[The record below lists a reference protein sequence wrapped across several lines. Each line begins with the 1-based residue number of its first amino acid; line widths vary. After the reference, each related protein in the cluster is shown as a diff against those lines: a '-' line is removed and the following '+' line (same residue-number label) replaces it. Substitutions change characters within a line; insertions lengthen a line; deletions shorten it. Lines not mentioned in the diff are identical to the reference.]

1 MPESFGA
8 RLKHSW
14 DAFVDAFSGRQSR
27 EFWYMGPSSSY
38 RPDRVRMTRGNE
50 RTIVT
55 AIYNRIALDVA
66 SVDIRHVRLDDND
79 RYKEDINSNLNDCLS
94 FMANKDQTA
103 REFIQDVV
111 MSMFD
116 EGCIAIVPVKTTVNP
131 RTGSFDIDELRTGKI
146 VEWYPTS
153 VKVNVY
159 NETTGKREDII
170 MGKSTVAIIENPFY
184 AVMNEPNSTVQ
195 RLIRKLALLDAAD
208 EDATSGKLDLIIQLP
223 YVIKSEARQRQAEE
237 RRKQIERQLSEGRYG
252 IAYTDGTERITQLN
266 RSVENNLLKQI
277 EYLQDLVYS
286 QLTITQEIM
295 NGTAD
300 EATMLNYQNR
310 TIAVILSRIT
320 ESMKCKFLTKTAR
333 TQRQSI
339 EFFQDPFK
347 LVPIQNLADIA
358 DKFTRNE
365 IMSSN
370 EIRQIVGMKPSK
382 DPEADELRNK
392 NISQPVE
399 RQNQPSD
406 SNEQEAE
413 SQRSSRSNTNIEG
426 GNRQNGET

>member
-1 MPESFGA
+1 MPVTFGD
-8 RLKHSW
+8 RLKHAW
-14 DAFVDAFSGRQSR
+14 NAFLDRDFYPDFR
-27 EFWYMGPSSSY
+27 YYGPSYAS
-38 RPDRVRMTRGNE
+38 RPDRVRMTRGND

-79 RYKEDINSNLNDCLS
+79 RYKEDMDSSLNECLTLR
-94 FMANKDQTA
+94 ANKDQTA
-103 REFIQDVV
+103 KEFMQDVV

-116 EGCIAIVPVKTTVNP
+116 EGSVVIVPVETTVNP
-131 RTGSFDIDELRTGKI
+131 KTGSFDITSLRTGKA
-146 VEWYPTS
+146 VDWYPDH

-159 NETTGKREDII
+159 NELTARREDII
-170 MGKSTVAIIENPFY
+170 MAKSSVAIVENPFY
-184 AVMNEPNSTVQ
+184 SVMNETNSTVH
-195 RLIRKLALLDAAD
+195 RLVRKLSLLDSVD
-208 EDATSGKLDLIIQLP
+208 EDAASGKLDLIIQLP

-295 NGTAD
+295 NGTAN
-300 EATMLNYQNR
+300 ESTMLNYQNR
-310 TIAVILSRIT
+310 TIAVILSRIVDA
-320 ESMKCKFLTKTAR
+320 MRCKFLTKTAR

-339 EFFQDPFK
+339 EFFRDPFK
-347 LVPIQNLADIA
+347 LVPVQNLADIA

-370 EIRQIVGMKPSK
+370 EIRQIVGMKPSS
-382 DPEADELRNK
+382 DPKADELRNK
-392 NISQPVE
+392 NINESAGDTQPPTVNGNESSGSVE
-399 RQNQPSD
+399 DKS
-406 SNEQEAE
+406 E
-413 SQRSSRSNTNIEG
+413 
-426 GNRQNGET
+426 ETEE

>member
-27 EFWYMGPSSSY
+27 EFWYMGPSSSH

-159 NETTGKREDII
+159 NEATGKREDII
-170 MGKSTVAIIENPFY
+170 MGKSTVAIVENPFY

-208 EDATSGKLDLIIQLP
+208 EDATSGKLDLIVQLP

-310 TIAVILSRIT
+310 TIVVILSRIT

-392 NISQPVE
+392 NIGQPVE

>member
-116 EGCIAIVPVKTTVNP
+116 EGCIAIVPLKTTVNP
-131 RTGSFDIDELRTGKI
+131 RTGSFDIYELRTGKI

-159 NETTGKREDII
+159 NEATGKRKDII

-399 RQNQPSD
+399 RRNQPSD

>member
-159 NETTGKREDII
+159 NEATGKREDII

-195 RLIRKLALLDAAD
+195 RLIRKLSLLDAAD

>member
-14 DAFVDAFSGRQSR
+14 DAFIDAFSGRQSR

-159 NETTGKREDII
+159 NEATGKREDII
-170 MGKSTVAIIENPFY
+170 MGKSTVAIVENPFY

-310 TIAVILSRIT
+310 TIVVILSRIT

-392 NISQPVE
+392 NIGQPVE

>member
-159 NETTGKREDII
+159 NEATGKREDII

>member
-55 AIYNRIALDVA
+55 AIYNRIALDIA

-159 NETTGKREDII
+159 NEATGKREDII

-310 TIAVILSRIT
+310 TIVVILSRIT

-392 NISQPVE
+392 NIGQPVE

>member
-159 NETTGKREDII
+159 NEATGKREDII
-170 MGKSTVAIIENPFY
+170 MGKSTVAIVENPFY

-310 TIAVILSRIT
+310 TIVVILSRIT

-392 NISQPVE
+392 NIGQPVE

>member
-159 NETTGKREDII
+159 NEATGKREDII

-347 LVPIQNLADIA
+347 FVPIQNLADIA